1 MRFGLYAG
9 ASAALAAGAVIRA
22 CLERPN
28 FYSSS
33 VYIAQSNACLFILI
47 NLALLSTYSVLLGL
61 QKAMYGP
68 LRPVEVEQLWEKAW
82 FADEGKPPNP
92 VQTIAIKQIGNQLLP
107 ISHLVHPGDYPNITS
122 PSCLG
127 FG

>member
-1 MRFGLYAG
+1 MHFGLYTG
-9 ASAALAAGAVIRA
+9 ASAALATGAVIRA

-33 VYIAQSNACLFILI
+33 VYIAQSNACLFILV

-61 QKAMYGP
+61 QKAFYGP

-82 FADEGKPPNP
+82 FAYD
-92 VQTIAIKQIGNQLLP
+92 
-107 ISHLVHPGDYPNITS
+107 VHPYPSETAQFALAASFVFLAVARITD
-122 PSCLG
+122 
-127 FG
+127 F